1 MLLVK
6 VLGNF
11 NIVRDEG
18 GFRGWG
24 RSRKKSLR
32 KCHLSSRPE
41 VRGEIVSEKAGER
54 ALGT

>member
-32 KCHLSSRPE
+32 KCHLSRRPE